1 MNILIIGNG
10 GREHALAWKIKQSP
24 RCSKLFI
31 APGNAGTAMVGENVN
46 IKVDDF
52 KSIASF
58 CSNQKIELLVIGP
71 EVPLVMGL
79 RDYIENT
86 ARLNTMIVGPGKDGA
101 QLEGSKDFS
110 KQFMFRHKIPTAK
123 AQTFNANQLGNAITY
138 VSALTPP
145 IVLKADGLAA
155 GKGVVIAKTVEEA
168 KATLHEMLENKK
180 FGEASSKVLIEEFLD
195 GIELSV
201 FVLTDGEDYVILP
214 EAKDYKRIGD
224 GDQGPNTGGMGAVS
238 PVPFVNADFLRK
250 IEDQIIKPTI
260 DGLAKEK
267 IDYKGFI
274 FFGLIKVKGEPMVIE
289 YNCRMGDPET
299 QAVMTRINSDLVELL
314 IATGR
319 GELGKQKISFH
330 PEYAVTTC
338 MVSAG
343 YPGDYE
349 KGKTIKGIDP
359 GQGALNNNGIFVF
372 HAGTRNNNNQ
382 IVTDGGRVLT
392 VTGMGKTLE
401 SAREASYNGV
411 SKLGWDGVYFR
422 KDIGLD
428 LINLSKSQKS

>member
-24 RCSKLFI
+24 RCSTLFI

-52 KSIASF
+52 ESIASF
-58 CSNQKIELLVIGP
+58 CSSQKIELLVIGP
-71 EVPLVMGL
+71 EVPLVNGL
-79 RDYIENT
+79 RDYIEDT
-86 ARLNTMIVGPGKDGA
+86 ARLNIMIVGPSKTGA

-110 KQFMFRHKIPTAK
+110 KQFMFRHNIPTAK
-123 AQTFNANQLGNAITY
+123 AQTFNANQLNYAIDY

-155 GKGVVIAKTVEEA
+155 GKGVVIAQSVDEA

-180 FGEASSKVLIEEFLD
+180 FGEAGSKVLIEEFLD
-195 GIELSV
+195 GVELSV
-201 FVLTDGEDYVILP
+201 FVLTDGRDYVILP

-238 PVPFVNADFLRK
+238 PVPFANADFLKK

-260 DGLAKEK
+260 DGLTKEK

-299 QAVMTRINSDLVELL
+299 QAVMTRIKSDFVDLL
-314 IATGR
+314 IATGK
-319 GELGKQKISFH
+319 GELSVQKISFYS
-330 PEYAVTTC
+330 EFAVTTC
-338 MVSAG
+338 MVSGG
-343 YPGDYE
+343 YPGNYE
-349 KGKTIKGIDP
+349 KGKIINGIDSEP
-359 GQGALNNNGIFVF
+359 EGINYNGTLVF
-372 HAGTRNNNNQ
+372 HAGTRKTNNQ
-382 IVTDGGRVLT
+382 IITDGGRVLA

-401 SAREASYNGV
+401 SAREASYARV

-428 LINLSKSQKS
+428 LINLTKNQS